1 MTKTISPSVIGRD
14 LTAGLVVYLVA
25 LPLCL
30 GIALASNAPLFSGL
44 VSGIVGGILIGF
56 LSGSHTSVAGP
67 AAGLTAIV
75 IAQLQILGSFQAFLL
90 AVAIGGVLQVGL
102 GLAKA
107 GTLARFFPTSVIK
120 GLLAAIGI
128 ILILKQIPHLLGHDA
143 DPEGEMS
150 FIQPDQQ
157 NTFSELFQTLGD
169 LHSGA
174 AAIGIASL
182 LILVFWDRIKF
193 LKKSVLP
200 APLVV
205 VIFGV
210 AASLYL
216 RGIGG
221 RWLVESSHLVQVPV
235 ADDFAGFLG
244 FIETADFS
252 QWTNPAVYVAAV
264 TIALV
269 ASLETLLN
277 LEAVDNIDPKG
288 RHSPASREL
297 VAQGVGNMACGLLGG
312 LPVTSVIVRS
322 SVNVSMN
329 VETKLSTIFHGSLL
343 LLSVMLFPQWI
354 NLIPLS
360 CLAAILLVTGFKLA
374 SPKVM
379 KSMWAE
385 GTYQFAPFLVTI
397 VAIVFTDLLIGVV
410 IGMAVALGF
419 ILNSNFRRPLRKIV
433 ERHLSGEVTHI
444 ELADQVSFLNR
455 AALSKEFDRTPE
467 GGHLVLDA
475 RTTDYIDPDVL
486 DLIHDFAERAGPGR
500 NIEVSLMGF
509 QDRYK
514 LKDRTQYVDY
524 STRELQNAITPEE
537 VLQILKDGHE
547 RFLTGKRLKRDLVR
561 QVSATA
567 DGQHPFAVIVS
578 CIDSRAPAELLF
590 DLGVGDIFSVRVAG
604 NVAGGKVLGSIEY
617 ACAVAG
623 AKLILVLG
631 HTRCG
636 AVTSAVNLKAA
647 KADAVEATGCQNIE
661 HILRD
666 IDEAIE
672 EGSLAGFESLTRE
685 QQEEFID
692 EVARRNVQRTAHCLR
707 NHSSTLDQLAAEGRI
722 AIVGALYD
730 VKTGDMTFL
739 PETKSDCIPAEL
751 LER

>member
-1 MTKTISPSVIGRD
+1 MTKTISPFTLGRD
-14 LTAGLVVYLVA
+14 LTAGLVVYLIA

-30 GIALASNAPLFSGL
+30 GIALASNAPLFSGI

-67 AAGLTAIV
+67 AAGLTAVVIV
-75 IAQLQILGSFQAFLL
+75 QLETLGSFQAFLL
-90 AVAIGGVLQVGL
+90 ALAIGGVLQIGL
-102 GLAKA
+102 GVAKA
-107 GTLARFFPTSVIK
+107 GSLARFFPTSVIK

-128 ILILKQIPHLLGHDA
+128 ILILKQIPHLVGHDS

-157 NTFSELFQTLGD
+157 NTFSELFRTMGD
-169 LHSGA
+169 LHPGA

-182 LILVFWDRIKF
+182 LILVFWDRIKP
-193 LKKSVLP
+193 LKKSVIP

-221 RWLVESSHLVQVPV
+221 RWLMGANHLVQVPV
-235 ADDFAGFLG
+235 AEDFTDFLG

-252 QWTNPAVYVAAV
+252 QWSNPAIYVAAV

-297 VAQGVGNMACGLLGG
+297 VAQGVGNVACGFLGG
-312 LPVTSVIVRS
+312 LPCTSVIVRS
-322 SVNVSMN
+322 SVNVGMN
-329 VETKLSTIFHGSLL
+329 AETKLSTMFHGSLL

-385 GTYQFAPFLVTI
+385 GPYQFGPFAVTV
-397 VAIVFTDLLIGVV
+397 VAIVLTDLLIGVA
-410 IGMAVALGF
+410 IGLAVAIGF
-419 ILNSNFRRPLRKIV
+419 ILNSNFRRPLRKIM
-433 ERHLSGEVTHI
+433 ERHVGGDVTHI

-455 AALSKEFDRTPE
+455 AALSKEFDSTPA
-467 GGHLVLDA
+467 GGHILIDA

-486 DLIHDFAERAGPGR
+486 NLIHDFAEREGPGR
-500 NIEVSLMGF
+500 NVEVSLVGF

-524 STRELQNAITPEE
+524 STRELQNAITPAE
-537 VLQILKDGHE
+537 VLQLLKDGHE
-547 RFLTGKRLKRDLVR
+547 RFLTGKRIKRDLVR
-561 QVSATA
+561 QVNATA
-567 DGQHPFAVIVS
+567 GAQHPIAVIVS
-578 CIDSRAPAELLF
+578 CIDSRTPAELIF
-590 DLGVGDIFSVRVAG
+590 DLGMGDIFSVRIAG
-604 NVAGGKVLGSIEY
+604 NIVGGRVLGSAEY
-617 ACAVAG
+617 GCAVAG

-636 AVTSAVNLKAA
+636 AVTSAVQLKAA
-647 KADAVEATGCQNIE
+647 NANAVEATGCQNID
-661 HILRD
+661 HVLRD
-666 IDEAIE
+666 IHESIE
-672 EGSLAGFESLTRE
+672 EGSLSHFGSLTRE
-685 QQEEFID
+685 EQEEFID
-692 EVARRNVQRTAHCLR
+692 KVARRNVQRTVQCLR
-707 NHSSTLDQLAAEGRI
+707 THSSTLDRLAAEGRI

-739 PETKSDCIPAEL
+739 PETTSECIPAEL
-751 LER
+751 LQR